1 VHAPAFQS
9 DPRCQVV
16 AICASTK
23 DRARAVA
30 ERLNIAQ
37 AFGDWRAVVASPD
50 VAAVSIAVPP
60 ALQPEIAIAAAHAG
74 KHVFCE
80 KPLALDQGAA
90 QMMLD
95 AVRASGVANAIDL
108 EFAELP
114 AYRAAEQLLRS
125 GQLGAIDSLA
135 FTWEVRTRGRPAD
148 SWKEQ
153 VGSGGGALGGF
164 AAHAIYL
171 VERLF
176 APVVRLSSPSASSG
190 IAAKRISAEMELVGG
205 LHARLTIATDADP
218 ATGHRLEAHGANGGL
233 VVENRGPDHVR
244 GFTLRVMSRA
254 TGQETQVALE
264 ELSADADARVA
275 AVAPIAS
282 RFVAAALG
290 GPAAVPGIAEGVR
303 VQRVLDALRIGPPDG
318 TWIAV

>member
-1 VHAPAFQS
+1 VHVPAFQS

-16 AICASTK
+16 AICASTR
-23 DRARAVA
+23 DRARTVA
-30 ERLNIAQ
+30 DRLDIAQ
-37 AFGDWRAVVASPD
+37 AFGDWRAVIASPEI
-50 VAAVSIAVPP
+50 AAVSIAVPP
-60 ALQPEIAIAAAHAG
+60 ALQPEIAVAAARAG

-80 KPLALDQGAA
+80 KPLALSHVDA
-90 QMMLD
+90 QTMLD

-114 AYRAAEQLLRS
+114 AYRAAEQLLRA
-125 GQLGAIDSLA
+125 GELGPIRSIAL
-135 FTWEVRTRGRPAD
+135 TWQVRTRSRPAD

-176 APVVRLSSPSASSG
+176 APVVRLSSPSALG
-190 IAAKRISAEMELVGG
+190 IVGKRIKAELELVGG

-218 ATGHRLEAHGANGGL
+218 ARGHRLEAQGVNGGL

-244 GFTLRVMSRA
+244 GFTVRVASRMTGRETEVPLEERA
-254 TGQETQVALE
+254 TDG
-264 ELSADADARVA
+264 DARVA

-290 GPAAVPGIAEGVR
+290 GPAALPGIAEGVR
-303 VQRVLDALRIGPPDG
+303 VQRVLDALRVAPADG
-318 TWIAV
+318 TWVAV

>member
-1 VHAPAFQS
+1 MHAPVFQS
-9 DPRCQVV
+9 DARCQVV
-16 AICASTK
+16 AICASTT

-30 ERLNIAQ
+30 DRLNIAQ
-37 AFGDWRAVVASPD
+37 AFGDWRAIVASPE

-60 ALQPEIAIAAAHAG
+60 ALQPEIAMAAARAG

-80 KPLALDQGAA
+80 KPLALTQADA
-90 QMMLD
+90 QRMLD
-95 AVRASGVANAIDL
+95 AARASGVANAIDL

-114 AYRAAEQLLRS
+114 AYRAAEQVLRS
-125 GQLGAIDSLA
+125 GELGAIDSLA
-135 FTWEVRTRGRPAD
+135 FTWEVRTRSRPAD

-171 VERLF
+171 IERLF
-176 APVVRLSSPSASSG
+176 APVVRLSAPSGSSSLAG
-190 IAAKRISAEMELVGG
+190 KRTSAELELVGG
-205 LHARLTIATDADP
+205 VHARLKIATDADP
-218 ATGHRLEAHGANGGL
+218 ATGHRLEAHGRSGSL

-244 GFTLRVMSRA
+244 GFTLRVVSRA
-254 TGQETQVALE
+254 TGRETHVPVE
-264 ELSADADARVA
+264 ELPADGDARVA
-275 AVAPIAS
+275 AVASIAS

-290 GPAAVPGIAEGVR
+290 GPAASPGIAEGVR
-303 VQRVLDALRIGPPDG
+303 VQRVLDALRIAPTDG

>member
-1 VHAPAFQS
+1 VHAPVFQG

-16 AICASTK
+16 AICASTT

-30 ERLNIAQ
+30 ERLDIAQ
-37 AFGDWRAVVASPD
+37 AFGDWRAVVDSPD

-60 ALQPEIAIAAAHAG
+60 ALQPEIAIAAARAG

-80 KPLALDQGAA
+80 KPLALDHAEA
-90 QMMLD
+90 QTMLD

-125 GQLGAIDSLA
+125 GQLGAIGSLA
-135 FTWEVRTRGRPAD
+135 FTWEVRTRDRPAD

-153 VGSGGGALGGF
+153 AGSGGGALGGF

-171 VERLF
+171 IDRLF
-176 APVVRLSSPSASSG
+176 APVVRLSSRPAPSGTAD
-190 IAAKRISAEMELVGG
+190 KRIGAELELAGG

-218 ATGHRLEAHGANGGL
+218 ATGHRLEAHGPNGGL
-233 VVENRGPDHVR
+233 VVENGGPDHVR
-244 GFTLRVMSRA
+244 GFTLRVMSRS
-254 TGQETQVALE
+254 TGRETQVPLE
-264 ELSADADARVA
+264 ELSADGDARVA
-275 AVAPIAS
+275 AVAPIVS

-303 VQRVLDALRIGPPDG
+303 VQRVLDALRIAPADG

>member
-1 VHAPAFQS
+1 MHAPVFQS
-9 DPRCQVV
+9 DTRCQVV
-16 AICASTK
+16 AICASTE

-30 ERLNIAQ
+30 ERLAIAQ
-37 AFGDWRAVVASPD
+37 AFGDWRAIVASRE

-60 ALQPEIAIAAAHAG
+60 ALQPEMAIAAARAG

-90 QMMLD
+90 QTMLD

-125 GQLGAIDSLA
+125 GQLGAIESLA
-135 FTWEVRTRGRPAD
+135 FTWEVRTRRRPAG

-171 VERLF
+171 IERLF
-176 APVVRLSSPSASSG
+176 APVVRLSSPSAASDLAG
-190 IAAKRISAEMELVGG
+190 TRIKAELELVGG
-205 LHARLTIATDADP
+205 LLARLTIATDADP
-218 ATGHRLEAHGANGGL
+218 PTGHRLEAHGPSGGL
-233 VVENRGPDHVR
+233 VVENRGPDYVR
-244 GFTLRVMSRA
+244 GFTLRVASGA
-254 TGQETQVALE
+254 TGRETDVALD
-264 ELSADADARVA
+264 ELPADGDARVA

-282 RFVAAALG
+282 RFVTAALG
-290 GPAAVPGIAEGVR
+290 GPAASPGIAEGVR
-303 VQRVLDALRIGPPDG
+303 VQRVLDALRAAPADG

>member
-1 VHAPAFQS
+1 VHVPAFQA

-16 AICASTK
+16 AICASAR
-23 DRARAVA
+23 DRARTVA
-30 ERLNIAQ
+30 DRLDIAQ
-37 AFGDWRAVVASPD
+37 AFGDWRAVIASPEI
-50 VAAVSIAVPP
+50 AAVSIAVPP
-60 ALQPEIAIAAAHAG
+60 ALQPEIAVAAARAG

-80 KPLALDQGAA
+80 KPLALRHVDA
-90 QMMLD
+90 QTMLD

-114 AYRAAEQLLRS
+114 AYRAAERLLRA
-125 GQLGAIDSLA
+125 GELGPIRSIDL
-135 FTWEVRTRGRPAD
+135 TWQVRTRSRPAD

-176 APVVRLSSPSASSG
+176 APVVRLSSPSALG
-190 IAAKRISAEMELVGG
+190 IVGKRITAELELVGG

-218 ATGHRLEAHGANGGL
+218 ATGHRLEAHGVDGDL

-244 GFTLRVMSRA
+244 GFTVRVASHG
-254 TGQETQVALE
+254 TGRETQVPLE
-264 ELSADADARVA
+264 ELSADGDARVA

-290 GPAAVPGIAEGVR
+290 GPAVLPGIAEGVR
-303 VQRVLDALRIGPPDG
+303 VQRVLDALRVAPADG
-318 TWIAV
+318 TWVAV

>member
-1 VHAPAFQS
+1 MHAPVFQS
-9 DPRCQVV
+9 DARCQVV

-30 ERLNIAQ
+30 DRLNVAQ
-37 AFGDWRAVVASPD
+37 AFGDWRRVVASPE

-60 ALQPEIAIAAAHAG
+60 ALQPEIAIAAARAG

-80 KPLALDQGAA
+80 KPLALDHA
-90 QMMLD
+90 QAETMLD
-95 AVRASGVANAIDL
+95 VVRASGVANAIDF

-135 FTWEVRTRGRPAD
+135 FTWEVRTRSRPSD

-153 VGSGGGALGGF
+153 PESGGGSLGGF

-171 VERLF
+171 IERLF
-176 APVVRLSSPSASSG
+176 APVVRLSSPSAASG
-190 IAAKRISAEMELVGG
+190 IAGRRTIAELELVEG
-205 LHARLTIATDADP
+205 LHARLNIATDADP
-218 ATGHRLEAHGANGGL
+218 ATGHRLEAHGPGGGL

-244 GFTLRVMSRA
+244 GFTLRVVSGA
-254 TGQETQVALE
+254 TGRETQVPLV
-264 ELSADADARVA
+264 ELSADGDARVA

-282 RFVAAALG
+282 RFVTAALG
-290 GPAAVPGIAEGVR
+290 GPAASPGIVEGVR
-303 VQRVLDALRIGPPDG
+303 VQRVLDALRVAPADG
-318 TWIAV
+318 TWIGV

>member
-1 VHAPAFQS
+1 M
-9 DPRCQVV
+9 
-16 AICASTK
+16 AICASTY

-30 ERLNIAQ
+30 ERLDIAQ
-37 AFGDWRAVVASPD
+37 AFGDWRAVVASPE

-60 ALQPEIAIAAAHAG
+60 ALQPAIAIAAARAG

-80 KPLALDQGAA
+80 KPLALDQAA
-90 QMMLD
+90 ARTMLD

-114 AYRAAEQLLRS
+114 AYRAAEQLVRS

-135 FTWEVRTRGRPAD
+135 FTWEVRTRDRPTD

-153 VGSGGGALGGF
+153 AGSGGGALGGF

-176 APVVRLSSPSASSG
+176 APVVRLASRSAASG
-190 IAAKRISAEMELVGG
+190 VADKRITAELELVGG
-205 LHARLTIATDADP
+205 LHARLAIATDADG
-218 ATGHRLEAHGANGGL
+218 ATGHRLEARGPNGGL

-254 TGQETQVALE
+254 SGRETQVPLE
-264 ELSADADARVA
+264 ELSADGDARVA

-290 GPAAVPGIAEGVR
+290 GPAVVPGVAEGVR
-303 VQRVLDALRIGPPDG
+303 VQRVLDALRVAPANGA
-318 TWIAV
+318 WIVV

>member
-1 VHAPAFQS
+1 M
-9 DPRCQVV
+9 

-23 DRARAVA
+23 ERARAVA
-30 ERLNIAQ
+30 DRLNIPQ

-60 ALQPEIAIAAAHAG
+60 ALQPEIAIAAARAG

-80 KPLALDQGAA
+80 KPLALSCA
-90 QMMLD
+90 QAEAMLD
-95 AVRASGVANAIDL
+95 VVRASGVANAIDL

-125 GQLGAIDSLA
+125 GQLGAIDSVA
-135 FTWEVRTRGRPAD
+135 FTWEVRTRSRPAD

-153 VGSGGGALGGF
+153 AGSGGGSLGGF

-171 VERLF
+171 IERLF
-176 APVVRLSSPSASSG
+176 APVVRLSSPSVTSG
-190 IAAKRISAEMELVGG
+190 IAGRRTIAELELVGG
-205 LHARLTIATDADP
+205 LHARLNIATDADP
-218 ATGHRLEAHGANGGL
+218 ATGHRLEARGRSGGL

-244 GFTLRVMSRA
+244 GFTLRVVSGA
-254 TGQETQVALE
+254 TGRETQVPLE
-264 ELSADADARVA
+264 ELSADGDARVA

-282 RFVAAALG
+282 RFVTAALG
-290 GPAAVPGIAEGVR
+290 GPAVSPGVAEGVR
-303 VQRVLDALRIGPPDG
+303 VQRVLDALRAAPADG
-318 TWIAV
+318 AWIAV

>member
-1 VHAPAFQS
+1 MAA
-9 DPRCQVV
+9 
-16 AICASTK
+16 
-23 DRARAVA
+23 ARA
-30 ERLNIAQ
+30 
-37 AFGDWRAVVASPD
+37 
-50 VAAVSIAVPP
+50 
-60 ALQPEIAIAAAHAG
+60 H

-80 KPLALDQGAA
+80 KPLALSHRDART
-90 QMMLD
+90 MLD

-114 AYRAAEQLLRS
+114 AYRAAEQVLRS
-125 GQLGAIDSLA
+125 GELGPIRSLA
-135 FTWEVRTRGRPAD
+135 LTWQVRTRSRPAD

-153 VGSGGGALGGF
+153 VESGGGALGGF

-176 APVVRLSSPSASSG
+176 APVLRVSSPSASLG
-190 IAAKRISAEMELVGG
+190 VAGKRIGAQLQLVGG

-218 ATGHRLEAHGANGGL
+218 VTGHRLEAQGTSGSL
-233 VVENRGPDHVR
+233 IVENRGPDHVR
-244 GFTLRVMSRA
+244 GFTLRVVNRM
-254 TGQETQVALE
+254 TGRETQVPLE
-264 ELSADADARVA
+264 ELSADGDARVA

-290 GPAAVPGIAEGVR
+290 GPAASPGIAEGVR
-303 VQRVLDALRIGPPDG
+303 VQRVLDALRAAPVDG

>member
-1 VHAPAFQS
+1 MPAFQS

-16 AICASTK
+16 AICAST
-23 DRARAVA
+23 RARARTVA
-30 ERLNIAQ
+30 DRLDIAQ
-37 AFGDWRAVVASPD
+37 AFGDWRAVIASPE

-60 ALQPEIAIAAAHAG
+60 ALQPEIAIAAARAH

-80 KPLALDQGAA
+80 KPLALNHADA

-125 GQLGAIDSLA
+125 GELGQIRSLA
-135 FTWEVRTRGRPAD
+135 LTWEVRTRIRPAD

-153 VGSGGGALGGF
+153 VESGGGALGGF

-176 APVVRLSSPSASSG
+176 APVVRLSSPSALG
-190 IAAKRISAEMELVGG
+190 VAGRRIKAELELAGG

-218 ATGHRLEAHGANGGL
+218 ATGHRLEAQGRNGGL

-244 GFTLRVMSRA
+244 GFTVRVVSQM
-254 TGQETQVALE
+254 TGRETQVPLE
-264 ELSADADARVA
+264 ELSADGDARVA

-290 GPAAVPGIAEGVR
+290 GPAASPGIAEGVR
-303 VQRVLDALRIGPPDG
+303 VQRVLDALRVAPTDG
-318 TWIAV
+318 TWIAI

>member
-1 VHAPAFQS
+1 MPAFRS

-16 AICASTK
+16 AICASTT
-23 DRARAVA
+23 DRARTVA
-30 ERLNIAQ
+30 DRLDIAQ
-37 AFGDWRAVVASPD
+37 AYGDWRTIVASPE

-60 ALQPEIAIAAAHAG
+60 ALQPEIAIAAARAS

-80 KPLALDQGAA
+80 KPLALNYRDA
-90 QMMLD
+90 QTMLD
-95 AVRASGVANAIDL
+95 AVRANGVANAIDL

-114 AYRAAEQLLRS
+114 AYRVAEQLLRS
-125 GQLGAIDSLA
+125 GELGLIRSVAL
-135 FTWEVRTRGRPAD
+135 TWEVRTRSRPAD
-148 SWKEQ
+148 SWKAQ
-153 VGSGGGALGGF
+153 VECGGAALGGF

-176 APVVRLSSPSASSG
+176 APVLRLSSPSASLG
-190 IAAKRISAEMELVGG
+190 IVGKRIEAQLELVGG

-218 ATGHRLEAHGANGGL
+218 ATGHRLEAQGLNGRL

-244 GFTLRVMSRA
+244 GFTVRVVSRL
-254 TGQETQVALE
+254 TGREKVLPLE
-264 ELSADADARVA
+264 ELSADGDARVA

-290 GPAAVPGIAEGVR
+290 GPAALPGIAEGVR
-303 VQRVLDALRIGPPDG
+303 VQRVLDALRVAPADG
-318 TWIAV
+318 AWTAV

>member
-1 VHAPAFQS
+1 
-9 DPRCQVV
+9 
-16 AICASTK
+16 
-23 DRARAVA
+23 
-30 ERLNIAQ
+30 
-37 AFGDWRAVVASPD
+37 
-50 VAAVSIAVPP
+50 
-60 ALQPEIAIAAAHAG
+60 
-74 KHVFCE
+74 
-80 KPLALDQGAA
+80 
-90 QMMLD
+90 M
-95 AVRASGVANAIDL
+95 
-108 EFAELP
+108 
-114 AYRAAEQLLRS
+114 
-125 GQLGAIDSLA
+125 
-135 FTWEVRTRGRPAD
+135 
-148 SWKEQ
+148 
-153 VGSGGGALGGF
+153 GGF

-205 LHARLTIATDADP
+205 LHARLTIATDAEH
-218 ATGHRLEAHGANGGL
+218 ATSDQLEAHGANGGL

-244 GFTLRVMSRA
+244 GFTLRVMGRA

-264 ELSADADARVA
+264 ELSADGDARVA

>member
-1 VHAPAFQS
+1 MPAFRT

-16 AICASTK
+16 AICASTT
-23 DRARAVA
+23 DRARTIAD
-30 ERLNIAQ
+30 RLGIGQ
-37 AFGDWRAVVASPD
+37 AYGDWRAIVASPE

-60 ALQPEIAIAAAHAG
+60 ALQPEIAIAAARAR

-80 KPLALDQGAA
+80 KPLALSHQGA
-90 QMMLD
+90 QTMLD

-114 AYRAAEQLLRS
+114 AYRAAEQVLRS
-125 GQLGAIDSLA
+125 GDLGQIRSLA
-135 FTWEVRTRGRPAD
+135 LTWEVCTRSRPED

-153 VGSGGGALGGF
+153 VESGGGALGGF
-164 AAHAIYL
+164 AVHAIHL

-176 APVVRLSSPSASSG
+176 APVVRLSSPSASFG
-190 IAAKRISAEMELVGG
+190 VVGKRIEADLELVGG
-205 LHARLTIATDADP
+205 LHARLTIATNADP
-218 ATGHRLEAHGANGGL
+218 ATGHRLEAQGQSGSL

-244 GFTLRVMSRA
+244 GFTLRVVSRT
-254 TGQETQVALE
+254 TGRETQVPLDE
-264 ELSADADARVA
+264 ISADGDARVA

-290 GPAAVPGIAEGVR
+290 GPAASPGIAEGVR
-303 VQRVLDALRIGPPDG
+303 VQRVLDALRTAPADG